1 MNILL
6 INAQLDFDMKKKAK
20 IIFRSFFQ
28 VLFIEFPT
36 RERKKERKKE
46 REKQE
51 IEDLHHSGLVIK
63 T

>member
-1 MNILL
+1 
-6 INAQLDFDMKKKAK
+6 MKKKAK